1 MNFSLKFKKLPK
13 SIRLR
18 MTPPP
23 LKERFNVLSNNMIT
37 ARNTTKVR
45 LFYEILIRFA
55 KNLDFW
61 P

>member
-1 MNFSLKFKKLPK
+1 
-13 SIRLR
+13 

>member
-1 MNFSLKFKKLPK
+1 
-13 SIRLR
+13 

-23 LKERFNVLSNNMIT
+23 LNIYSKNGLMFLRVLSLRFSINMIT
-37 ARNTTKVR
+37 ERNTTKVR